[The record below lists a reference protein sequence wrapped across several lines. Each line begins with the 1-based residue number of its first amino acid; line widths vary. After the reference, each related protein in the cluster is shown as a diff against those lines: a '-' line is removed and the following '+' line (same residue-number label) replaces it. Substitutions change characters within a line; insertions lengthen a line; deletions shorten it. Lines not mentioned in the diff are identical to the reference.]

1 MNNAMQRYLEAATG
15 LTSMTKASA
24 EKIVKQLVRQGEAA
38 TDNAGDL
45 VDELLE
51 RQRKNR
57 DAVSAIVKAE
67 TGRVVK
73 AMGLASVNEVERLQK
88 QVADLKRS
96 LADAEK
102 TAKSAERK
110 AETASKAASATKK
123 PAAKKPAAKKAAAKK
138 PAAKKAAAK
147 KPAAKKTT
155 KKATKKAAKKSS

>member
-1 MNNAMQRYLEAATG
+1 MNNAMHRYLEAATG

-24 EKIVKQLVRQGEAA
+24 EKLVKQLVRQGEAA
-38 TDNAGDL
+38 TENAGDL

-57 DAVSAIVKAE
+57 DAVAAIVKAE
-67 TGRVVK
+67 TNRVVK

-102 TAKSAERK
+102 TAKAAERK
-110 AETASKAASATKK
+110 ADSAARSGRA
-123 PAAKKPAAKKAAAKK
+123 PAAKKAATKK
-138 PAAKKAAAK
+138 ATAKKAG
-147 KPAAKKTT
+147 T
-155 KKATKKAAKKSS
+155 KKATKKAASKKSS

>member
-15 LTSMTKASA
+15 LTSVTKASA
-24 EKIVKQLVRQGEAA
+24 EKIIKQLVSQGEAA
-38 TDNAGDL
+38 TENAGEL
-45 VDELLE
+45 VDDLLE

-67 TGRVVK
+67 TNRVVK
-73 AMGLASVNEVERLQK
+73 AMGLASVKEVDRLQR
-88 QVADLKRS
+88 QVADLKRT

-110 AETASKAASATKK
+110 AESASKAAAA
-123 PAAKKPAAKKAAAKK
+123 PAAKAPAKKAPAKKAAKK
-138 PAAKKAAAK
+138 KAAK

-155 KKATKKAAKKSS
+155 KKATKKATKKSS